1 MPLQR
6 PSAAR
11 WRCGSRGRRRWS
23 ASAPGSA
30 SGLTA
35 IGSRRTGW
43 RSPAER
49 TAAPHFRAPRA
60 HGPPGGFGFLIPR
73 KERRRLIACTWVG
86 TKFPYR
92 VPEGKV
98 VARCF
103 LGGTDDAAVLTEP
116 DEAIVASVL
125 SELREI
131 AGVRA
136 QPRFTRISRWPRS
149 MAQYI
154 VGHPRRLAEIEAR
167 TAAIPGL
174 FLAGNAYTGIGIPDC
189 IRMGRA
195 AAEKIMKGAGQ
206 TGGSVPRRR
215 GAGVDEREGG
225 VPEAPPKPP
234 APSSRR
240 KRAGHSRARL

>member
-1 MPLQR
+1 LAADRLAIACEAHSGSPLLSAVDARLAGLLGAVPYSSSMTVALGYDAADFGR
-6 PSAAR
+6 P
-11 WRCGSRGRRRWS
+11 
-23 ASAPGSA
+23 PD
-30 SGLTA
+30 
-35 IGSRRTGW
+35 
-43 RSPAER
+43 
-49 TAAPHFRAPRA
+49 
-60 HGPPGGFGFLIPR
+60 GFGFLIPR